1 MSSPMMLGLDIP
13 SEIEGTVDVAI
24 IGAGPAGMTAAV
36 YAARKRLKTAI
47 ITKDVGGQVAWTL
60 GIENYPG
67 YQYITGRELT
77 SKFQEQV
84 QQFPVPIL
92 LDEAKEIKRNTNTFT
107 IVTSGD
113 RSVEAR
119 TIIIATGKRSRE
131 LGVPNEKSLVGHGVS
146 YCSTCDGPLFGGK
159 DVAICGGS
167 NSAISAAID
176 MSGVAA
182 RVFVVSRSPWRA
194 DAILLEKV
202 DQKANIVRRVGY
214 DILEIIGDEVVRGL
228 RIRDKKT
235 EKEEILDVQGVFVE
249 IGLDPNSEFVKEL
262 LKLNE
267 NEEIIVD
274 CMCKTD
280 IPGIYAAG
288 DVTMVH
294 EKQIVVA
301 AGEGAKAAMSAYEYL
316 LRKR

>member
-1 MSSPMMLGLDIP
+1 LWMMLGLDIP

-24 IGAGPAGMTAAV
+24 VGSGPAGMTAAV
-36 YAARKRLKTAI
+36 YAARKKLKTAI
-47 ITKDVGGQVAWTL
+47 ITKDIGGQVAWTL

-67 YQYITGRELT
+67 FQYITGRELT

-92 LDEAKEIKRNTNTFT
+92 LDEAKEIKRNADTFT
-107 IVTSGD
+107 IITTGE
-113 RSVEAR
+113 RSIEAR

-131 LGVPNEKSLVGHGVS
+131 LGVPNEKSLIGHGVS

-159 DVAICGGS
+159 DVVICGGS
-167 NSAISAAID
+167 NSAVSAAID
-176 MSGVAA
+176 MSGTASK
-182 RVFVVSRSPWRA
+182 VFVVSRSPWRA
-194 DAILLEKV
+194 DAILIEKV
-202 DQKANIVRRVGY
+202 GQKTNVEKRVGY
-214 DILEIIGDEVVRGL
+214 DVLEIIGDKVVRGL

-235 EKEEILDVQGVFVE
+235 GKEEVLDVQGVFVE
-249 IGLDPNSEFVKEL
+249 IGLDPNTEFVKGL

-267 NEEIIVD
+267 NNEIMVD

-301 AGEGAKAAMSAYEYL
+301 AGEGAKAALSAYEYL
-316 LRKR
+316 LRKK

>member
-1 MSSPMMLGLDIP
+1 MFGLNIP
-13 SEIEGTVDVAI
+13 SEIDGTVDVVI

-36 YAARKRLKTAI
+36 YAARKRLKTAM
-47 ITKDVGGQVAWTL
+47 ITKDIGGQVAWTL

-67 YQYITGRELT
+67 YQYITGRDLT
-77 SKFQEQV
+77 SRFQEQV
-84 QQFPVPIL
+84 QQFPVPIV
-92 LDEAKEIKRNTNTFT
+92 LDEAKEIKRNADNFM
-107 IVTSGD
+107 IVTTGG

-119 TIIIATGKRSRE
+119 TVIIATGKRSRE
-131 LGVPNEKSLVGHGVS
+131 LGVSNEKSLVGHGVS

-159 DVAICGGS
+159 DVVICGGS

-176 MSGVAA
+176 LAGTASK
-182 RVFVVSRSPWRA
+182 VFIVSRSPWRA
-194 DAILLEKV
+194 DAILVEKV
-202 DQKANIVRRVGY
+202 DKKTNVEKRIGY
-214 DILEIIGDEVVRGL
+214 EVLEIIGDKVVRGL

-235 EKEEILDVQGVFVE
+235 GKEEVLDVQGIFVE
-249 IGLDPNSEFVKEL
+249 IGLDPNTEFVKGL

-267 NEEIIVD
+267 QNEIVVD
-274 CMCKTD
+274 CMSKTD

-301 AGEGAKAAMSAYEYL
+301 AGEGAKAALSAYEYL